1 MICDEVCCNSKSVA
15 NPLSNDDVN
24 VCNVVNFSLILAEV
38 ISKLFNLL
46 FVEELIVKFVAT
58 IDALTAETSTS
69 VAIIDKAP
77 LKDALTIV
85 VIDDDKD
92 VFIDCDTAILI
103 DDVNSEP
110 VNEFATIL
118 FIVVSKFAPT
128 FAAVLNEEPLSICF
142 NLIKFAISY
151 KYR

>member
-1 MICDEVCCNSKSVA
+1 M
-15 NPLSNDDVN
+15 
-24 VCNVVNFSLILAEV
+24 
-38 ISKLFNLL
+38 
-46 FVEELIVKFVAT
+46 
-58 IDALTAETSTS
+58 DALTAETSTS

-85 VIDDDKD
+85 VIDADKD

-103 DDVNSEP
+103 DDVNNEP
-110 VNEFATIL
+110 VNEFATIPLIVSCKFVPTTDAVINAEL
-118 FIVVSKFAPT
+118 F
-128 FAAVLNEEPLSICF
+128 SICF